1 MKILHLSWDFPTTER
16 KSVVGGMVKNPWTLA
31 LALRTRGHAVSVV
44 TTSRD
49 DAEYRSKFG
58 AGIGAV
64 TYVENPRRIS
74 GVLRNIWRMLK
85 ISRAVRD
92 SDAEVLHAHMPSL
105 YPILE
110 LGNRGAR
117 RVITAHGSHWPEMRA
132 NFTLSDPKSMLVLIN
147 GYLQFLL
154 ERIVYA
160 RAEKVISVSR
170 FQITEMRELYKLPA
184 EKIVHIPN
192 GIDRSRYTET
202 APEGERGEA
211 YRSDILFVGRPVPKK
226 GVDTMVR
233 LANDPRFK
241 EHRFTLVF
249 GLGWVS
255 EPDISG
261 SIESA
266 HGNIRVVYDAP
277 ETELASYYRN
287 STVTLVPSRG
297 YESLPTVIMES
308 LFCGTPV
315 IASRNF
321 GNIELLPEDMMAR
334 EDDYEQWASKLEAAL
349 RAPKA
354 AAMAGLNRAM
364 LEEYDIAT
372 VVEKHLDA
380 YCDA

>member
-1 MKILHLSWDFPTTER
+1 MKIIHLSWDFPTNED

-31 LALRTRGHAVSVV
+31 LALRTRGHEVSVA
-44 TTSRD
+44 TTSRVN
-49 DAEYRSKFG
+49 AEYRGKYG
-58 AGIGAV
+58 AGIDAV
-64 TYVENPRRIS
+64 TYVENPRAIS
-74 GVLRNIWRMLK
+74 GIFRNIWRMVK
-85 ISRAVRD
+85 ISRALRGL
-92 SDAEVLHAHMPSL
+92 DAEVLHAHMPSL
-105 YPILE
+105 YPILG
-110 LGNRGAR
+110 LGNRGMR

-132 NFTLSDPKSMLVLIN
+132 NFTFSDPKSMLILAN
-147 GYLQFLL
+147 GYIQFLL
-154 ERIVYA
+154 ERMVYA
-160 RAEKVISVSR
+160 RADKVISVSR
-170 FQITEMRELYKLPA
+170 FQIKEMRELYKLPA

-192 GIDRSRYTET
+192 GIDRSRFTET
-202 APEGERGEA
+202 VPERERGEA

-233 LANDPRFK
+233 LANDLRFK
-241 EHRFTLVF
+241 EQRFTLVF
-249 GLGWVS
+249 GRGWVS

-261 SIESA
+261 SVESA

-277 ETELASYYRN
+277 ETELAAYYRN

-321 GNIELLPEDMMAR
+321 GNIELLPAEMMAQ
-334 EDDYEQWASKLEAAL
+334 EDDYEEWTRKLEAVL

-354 AAMAGLNRAM
+354 AAMAGLNRAL
-364 LEEYDIAT
+364 LEEYDIVN

-380 YCDA
+380 YRCA